1 LIGVDF
7 LWLYNHVPLPQAKLD
22 ERPRPKLANRLI
34 KQQRRKNLL
43 LVVMPILIRVLYL
56 RKKLAT

>member
-7 LWLYNHVPLPQAKLD
+7 LWLYNHVPLPLAKLD
-22 ERPRPKLANRLI
+22 ERLQPKLASQQI
-34 KQQRRKNLL
+34 KQRRRKNLP
-43 LVVMPILIRVLYL
+43 LVVMQILIHVPFL

>member
-7 LWLYNHVPLPQAKLD
+7 LWLYNHVLLPQAKLD
-22 ERPRPKLANRLI
+22 ERLPQNLANRQI
-34 KQQRRKNLL
+34 KLLRRQNLL

>member
-7 LWLYNHVPLPQAKLD
+7 LWLYNHVPLLLAKLD
-22 ERPRPKLANRLI
+22 ERLQLKLANPLI
-34 KQQRRKNLL
+34 KQRRRKNLPH
-43 LVVMPILIRVLYL
+43 VVMPILIHVLFL

>member
-22 ERPRPKLANRLI
+22 ERPQLKLASQQIKRLR
-34 KQQRRKNLL
+34 KQNLPH
-43 LVVMPILIRVLYL
+43 VVMPILIHALYL

>member
-22 ERPRPKLANRLI
+22 ERPQLKLASPLI
-34 KQQRRKNLL
+34 KQRRRKNLPH
-43 LVVMPILIRVLYL
+43 VVMPILIHVLFL

>member
-22 ERPRPKLANRLI
+22 EQPPLNLASQQI
-34 KQQRRKNLL
+34 KRQRRLNLL
-43 LVVMPILIRVLYL
+43 HVVTLTLILVLS
-56 RKKLAT
+56 RKKKRVT

>member
-22 ERPRPKLANRLI
+22 ERPRPKLANQQI
-34 KQQRRKNLL
+34 KQRRRKNLL
-43 LVVMPILIRVLYL
+43 PVVTPILIHVQYL

>member
-22 ERPRPKLANRLI
+22 ERPRLKLASQQI
-34 KQQRRKNLL
+34 KQLQKQNLL
-43 LVVMPILIRVLYL
+43 LVVMPILIHALYL

>member
-22 ERPRPKLANRLI
+22 ERLPQNLANRLI
-34 KQQRRKNLL
+34 KQQRRKSLL
-43 LVVMPILIRVLYL
+43 LVVMPILIHALYL

>member
-22 ERPRPKLANRLI
+22 ERPQLKLASQQI
-34 KQQRRKNLL
+34 KRQRKQNLL
-43 LVVMPILIRVLYL
+43 PVVMPILIHVLFQ

>member
-22 ERPRPKLANRLI
+22 ERPQLKLASQQI
-34 KQQRRKNLL
+34 KQRRRKNLL
-43 LVVMPILIRVLYL
+43 PVVMPILIHVLFR

>member
-22 ERPRPKLANRLI
+22 ERPRPKLASQQI
-34 KQQRRKNLL
+34 KQRRRKSLP
-43 LVVMPILIRVLYL
+43 LVVMQILIHVPFL

>member
-22 ERPRPKLANRLI
+22 ERLQLKLASQQIKRLR
-34 KQQRRKNLL
+34 KQNLPP
-43 LVVMPILIRVLYL
+43 VVMPILIHALFL

>member
-7 LWLYNHVPLPQAKLD
+7 LWLYNHVPLPQVKLV
-22 ERPRPKLANRLI
+22 ERLPQNLANRLI

>member
-7 LWLYNHVPLPQAKLD
+7 LWLYNHVLLPQAKLD
-22 ERPRPKLANRLI
+22 ERPRPKLASQQI
-34 KQQRRKNLL
+34 KLLQKQNLL
-43 LVVMPILIRVLYL
+43 HVVTLILIHVRYL

>member
-22 ERPRPKLANRLI
+22 ERLQLKLASQQIKRL
-34 KQQRRKNLL
+34 RRQNLPP
-43 LVVMPILIRVLYL
+43 VVMPILIHALFL

>member
-22 ERPRPKLANRLI
+22 ERPRPKLASQQI
-34 KQQRRKNLL
+34 KQRRRKNLQP
-43 LVVMPILIRVLYL
+43 VVMPILIHVLFR

>member
-7 LWLYNHVPLPQAKLD
+7 LWLYNHVPLPLAKLD
-22 ERPRPKLANRLI
+22 ERLQLKLASQQI
-34 KQQRRKNLL
+34 KQLRRKNLQ
-43 LVVMPILIRVLYL
+43 LVVTLILIRVRFQ